1 MAGLRHPGIVSVIEP
16 KGEEDGYLYV
26 VLEYLPGGDFGR
38 AVRQNTVGGVEALR
52 VLLVAGDALAYAH
65 ARGFVH
71 RDVKPDNILLDRVG
85 GPRLTD
91 FDLVRGVETTG
102 GTLTGAGLGTFLYAA
117 PEARLDAAT
126 AGPAAD
132 VYSLGMTALFVLCG
146 GDLPPRA
153 GSRPEDVID
162 ALATGTA
169 IRRAVARAV
178 AFEPGRR
185 PPSVEAFCD
194 ALAEALDAGEPASVR
209 PPDVGPTEP
218 APVAL
223 AFVMSGSNSATAS
236 WRIICLSRSCAGDGR
251 VLGATG
257 SGLAAVLRVAA
268 GRLRP
273 TLGDVTL
280 HGMPMDAAEVG
291 FVAEDVFLWT

>member
-1 MAGLRHPGIVSVIEP
+1 MEVIGSGGFATVWKASDARDERVVALKLLHGQHLRDASLVERFFRGARTMAGLRHPGIVSVIEP

-102 GTLTGAGLGTFLYAA
+102 GTLTGAGLGTFLYTA

-132 VYSLGMTALFVLCG
+132 VF
-146 GDLPPRA
+146 
-153 GSRPEDVID
+153 
-162 ALATGTA
+162 
-169 IRRAVARAV
+169 ARH
-178 AFEPGRR
+178 
-185 PPSVEAFCD
+185 
-194 ALAEALDAGEPASVR
+194 
-209 PPDVGPTEP
+209 
-218 APVAL
+218 
-223 AFVMSGSNSATAS
+223 
-236 WRIICLSRSCAGDGR
+236 DG
-251 VLGATG
+251 A
-257 SGLAAVLRVAA
+257 LRVVR
-268 GRLRP
+268 G
-273 TLGDVTL
+273 
-280 HGMPMDAAEVG
+280 
-291 FVAEDVFLWT
+291 